1 MATKRTASS
10 RAKGGA
16 SDVEHTPPE
25 KKVRRSTRRSTRLQ
39 EKEEEEETKVVTTR
53 APTPAKKAAA
63 VKKTTKAKAKK
74 SEVVEKKTKGKD
86 ENKVAAKPKASSR
99 EVIRVQATD
108 VAEPQST
115 SDSETTVVYLGHIPH
130 GFYEHQIRDYFSQF
144 GDVLKVRVSRSKASG
159 KSKGYAFL
167 EFESSEVAKIAAET
181 MHDYLMFGQKLV
193 CKLIP
198 LEELHPHTFKGANQR
213 FKKIPWRKIESER
226 HNKERSKSEE
236 NKRQKRLAAKDAK
249 RRKKIEAAGI
259 DYDFSGYSSGKK
271 KESATATK
279 TKVARK
285 KTAVTKKAAAA
296 KPTPKKAPARASTRT
311 TRSRK

>member
-1 MATKRTASS
+1 M
-10 RAKGGA
+10 
-16 SDVEHTPPE
+16 
-25 KKVRRSTRRSTRLQ
+25 
-39 EKEEEEETKVVTTR
+39 
-53 APTPAKKAAA
+53 
-63 VKKTTKAKAKK
+63 
-74 SEVVEKKTKGKD
+74 
-86 ENKVAAKPKASSR
+86 
-99 EVIRVQATD
+99 
-108 VAEPQST
+108 
-115 SDSETTVVYLGHIPH
+115 
-130 GFYEHQIRDYFSQF
+130 
-144 GDVLKVRVSRSKASG
+144 LKVRVSRSKASG

-167 EFESSEVAKIAAET
+167 EFESSEVAKIAAEA

-236 NKRQKRLAAKDAK
+236 NKRQKRLSAKDAK

-259 DYDFSGYSSGKK
+259 DYDFAGYSSGSGKPK
-271 KESATATK
+271 KEAATPKT

-285 KTAVTKKAAAA
+285 KALAVTKKAAAAA
-296 KPTPKKAPARASTRT
+296 KPTPKKTPAARASTRT